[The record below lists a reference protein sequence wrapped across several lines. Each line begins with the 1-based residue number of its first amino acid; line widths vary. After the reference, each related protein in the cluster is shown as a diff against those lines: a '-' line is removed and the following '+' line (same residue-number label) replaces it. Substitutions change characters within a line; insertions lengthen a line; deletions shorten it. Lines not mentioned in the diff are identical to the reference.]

1 MLNHVRKKY
10 SIFASGILALL
21 LSFSVF
27 SHAYAL
33 SSYSS
38 VSSINS
44 GSLLSQPIRN
54 ATNLNEHDDN
64 KEDKNG
70 SHSNNDNQS
79 GDNGK
84 GDNSKEKKTHGKK
97 LKITAKHDE
106 GGSTQVNEDDGD
118 NNNNDN
124 HDENDG
130 SNTGNDD
137 SRFFPTEFNLKANVL
152 IMHLLILLHPRTD

>member
-54 ATNLNEHDDN
+54 ATNLNEHDDDDKQDDN
-64 KEDKNG
+64 KERIRTVTINLETTAMDTIR
-70 SHSNNDNQS
+70 
-79 GDNGK
+79 
-84 GDNSKEKKTHGKK
+84 KKRK
-97 LKITAKHDE
+97 LME
-106 GGSTQVNEDDGD
+106 
-118 NNNNDN
+118 
-124 HDENDG
+124 
-130 SNTGNDD
+130 
-137 SRFFPTEFNLKANVL
+137 
-152 IMHLLILLHPRTD
+152 